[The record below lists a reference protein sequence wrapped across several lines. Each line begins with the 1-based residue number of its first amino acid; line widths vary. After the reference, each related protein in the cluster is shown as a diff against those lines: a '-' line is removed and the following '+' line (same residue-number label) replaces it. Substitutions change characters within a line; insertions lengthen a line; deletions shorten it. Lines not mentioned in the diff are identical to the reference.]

1 MTQSL
6 ANRGKVA
13 RPPLDLI
20 IDRTKSFLS
29 IFFNPDKNNFLS
41 SELLY
46 DLSDMGHKSVVENLK
61 LIVFYEF
68 LIL

>member
-29 IFFNPDKNNFLS
+29 IFFYPDKNNFLS

-46 DLSDMGHKSVVENLK
+46 DLSDTGHKSVVENLK

>member
-29 IFFNPDKNNFLS
+29 KKFYPDKNNFLS